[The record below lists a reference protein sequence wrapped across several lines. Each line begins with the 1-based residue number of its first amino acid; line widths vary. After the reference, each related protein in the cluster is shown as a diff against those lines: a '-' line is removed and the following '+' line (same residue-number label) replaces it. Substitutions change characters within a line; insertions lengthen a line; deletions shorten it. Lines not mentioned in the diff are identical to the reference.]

1 MNSAY
6 ISLGS
11 NLGNREENL
20 QKSIALLEAL
30 AGEVMAT
37 SSLYETEPWKMDD
50 ATSFINQVILLN
62 TTLSADKLM
71 DVLLETE
78 NKMGRVRANQSLRQA
93 QTDLP
98 QTHKG
103 ALNNTAN
110 YESRI
115 IDLDILFYNDEVI
128 SAEKLTIPHPA
139 LHQRKFVL
147 EPLAEINPDL
157 IHPIINK
164 AISALL
170 LECEDTYE
178 VSRIISK

>member
-20 QKSIALLEAL
+20 QKSIALLEA
-30 AGEVMAT
+30 AGELVAV

-50 ATSFINQVILLN
+50 ANSFINQVILLN
-62 TTLSADKLM
+62 TSLSAEKLM

-98 QTHKG
+98 QTPKG
-103 ALNNTAN
+103 ALNNMGK

-115 IDLDILFYNDEVI
+115 IDLDILFYNDAVI
-128 SAEKLTIPHPA
+128 STEKLTIPHPA

-157 IHPIINK
+157 IHPTLNK
-164 AISALL
+164 TVSALL

>member
-20 QKSIALLEAL
+20 QKSIALLEAT
-30 AGEVMAT
+30 GELIAV
-37 SSLYETEPWKMDD
+37 SSLYETEPWKMDNV
-50 ATSFINQVILLN
+50 TSFINQVILLS

-71 DVLLETE
+71 DALLETE
-78 NKMGRVRANQSLRQA
+78 NKMGRVRAQVS
-93 QTDLP
+93 
-98 QTHKG
+98 KG
-103 ALNNTAN
+103 VL

-128 SAEKLTIPHPA
+128 STDKLTIPHPA

-147 EPLAEINPDL
+147 EPLAEINPGL

-164 AISALL
+164 AVSALL

>member
-20 QKSIALLEAL
+20 QKSIALLEAV
-30 AGEVMAT
+30 GELVAA
-37 SSLYETEPWKMDD
+37 SSLYETEPWKMDNV
-50 ATSFINQVILLN
+50 TSFINQVILLS

-71 DVLLETE
+71 DALLETE
-78 NKMGRVRANQSLRQA
+78 NKMGRVRAQVS
-93 QTDLP
+93 
-98 QTHKG
+98 KG
-103 ALNNTAN
+103 VL

-115 IDLDILFYNDEVI
+115 IDLDILFYNYEVI
-128 SAEKLTIPHPA
+128 STDKLTIPHPA

-147 EPLAEINPDL
+147 EPLVEINPGL
-157 IHPIINK
+157 IHPTINK
-164 AISALL
+164 TVSALL